1 MLRATG
7 SHRATT
13 PSCTSRPKC
22 RRYTVSPP
30 SRISPRSIGRISV
43 TRARSAE
50 STALRWRRDGPAA
63 TAGRRDPGARRSPP
77 RARGRRLPD
86 RRRLLRHR
94 APHSRRDPDRRGGAH
109 AGHARLGRRRGVAD
123 GGAGAA
129 VLLRRARVLRAVRGP
144 ERRAHARQA
153 GAGDPRRDGDRA
165 PHHSHRGRG
174 AQPGPAAGLLLPAA
188 PGAPG
193 PPVRL
198 SPAPQPAPGRPRGGG
213 GRGGRAPPPPEPRPP
228 RRGRRGGGPGGGGR
242 PAPPPR
248 RPARPLRPLARPR
261 RPPATRG

>member
-30 SRISPRSIGRISV
+30 SRTSPRSIGRMSV
-43 TRARSAE
+43 TRARSTE
-50 STALRWRRDGPAA
+50 STAIRWRRDGPAA

-94 APHSRRDPDRRGGAH
+94 AAHSRRDPDRRGGAH
-109 AGHARLGRRRGVAD
+109 AGHARPGRRRGVAD

-144 ERRAHARQA
+144 ERR
-153 GAGDPRRDGDRA
+153 G
-165 PHHSHRGRG
+165 
-174 AQPGPAAGLLLPAA
+174 
-188 PGAPG
+188 
-193 PPVRL
+193 
-198 SPAPQPAPGRPRGGG
+198 
-213 GRGGRAPPPPEPRPP
+213 PPPPGGAGGP
-228 RRGRRGGGPGGGGR
+228 RREGD
-242 PAPPPR
+242 PAPPPT
-248 RPARPLRPLARPR
+248 PPPR
-261 RPPATRG
+261 GPPPRAAAGTPPPPA

>member
-30 SRISPRSIGRISV
+30 SRTSPRSIGRMSV
-43 TRARSAE
+43 TRARSTE
-50 STALRWRRDGPAA
+50 WTALRWRRDGPAA

-144 ERRAHARQA
+144 ERWAHARQA
-153 GAGDPRRDGDRA
+153 GAGDPRRNGDRA

-198 SPAPQPAPGRPRGGG
+198 SPAPQPAPGRPRGGAG
-213 GRGGRAPPPPEPRPP
+213 PGAAPARPPGAWAP
-228 RRGRRGGGPGGGGR
+228 RRGAGAGGPWGR
-242 PAPPPR
+242 GARALRPR
-248 RPARPLRPLARPR
+248 GPARPPVY
-261 RPPATRG
+261 RPPP